1 MWASFISLG
10 KTGEVMNNVFQRLAT
25 TVGALMMV
33 GGMST
38 IAMAQDN
45 STTETDNSFTVE
57 AENAVLGDEAA
68 EEAVKSAAQRDT
80 GWYPTLRIGGSAA
93 LNYNKNVD
101 GVNDGTA
108 LTFGVYLKGALD
120 AVYKNF
126 EWQNKLDIEH
136 QETKTPTIEDF
147 IKTADKLDFRTLVLF
162 RIPKA
167 EWLGPFARFRLQTS
181 LFEGRY
187 ITDEDTTIRY
197 YKSGTDID
205 EKSTD
210 NLLRTRELKSQES
223 VKLSNAFEPLLLSE
237 SAGLFINPYTS
248 TMFNINFKAGVAG
261 QHLFADGGYVS
272 FDDDDDDAYYDVIQ
286 LIDTNSVGIEGEL
299 EFSGIFVGYVNWSLA
314 GSLYYPFKVD
324 EDHGLKDADLI
335 HATVE
340 AKISVRLANWA
351 SLDYAFTMKRQ
362 PFVTTDWQINN
373 TILFNLGF
381 DVF

>member
-1 MWASFISLG
+1 
-10 KTGEVMNNVFQRLAT
+10 MNNVFQRLAT

-45 STTETDNSFTVE
+45 STTEIDNSFTVE